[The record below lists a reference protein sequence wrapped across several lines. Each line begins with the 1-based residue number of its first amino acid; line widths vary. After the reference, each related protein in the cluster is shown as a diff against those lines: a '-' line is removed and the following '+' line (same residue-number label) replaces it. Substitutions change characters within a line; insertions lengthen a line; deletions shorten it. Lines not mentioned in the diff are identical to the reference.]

1 MSEDFYSVLGVG
13 RDADEDEIRNAYR
26 KKAAQYHPDVNDE
39 PNAEEKFKRI
49 RKAKE
54 VLTDED
60 KRKAYD
66 RLGHDQFLQAEKRG
80 GFDGPGAGAGR
91 AGAAGQGPFGGAG
104 GQGPFGGG
112 GGGGLGDLFE
122 QFFGGGTGGR
132 RRGGA
137 DLRTGLTIDMAETY
151 HGAKKQLT
159 LTRPESCQDCD
170 GRGYP
175 PDADS
180 RTCPECRGRGQVT
193 RVQQTPLGRVQQR
206 GACPRCEGEGTLYER
221 TCEECAGEGQVRRE
235 TTLEVEIP
243 AGIRDGQTLRVE
255 GEGAPGDHG
264 APQGDLLVEI
274 EVEEHP
280 EFERDGADL
289 YRSLAISYPQAV
301 FGDTVEV
308 DTFDEPVE
316 IEIPPGTQS
325 GEQFR
330 QRSQGMP
337 RLTRSGRQRGQ
348 GDLYVVV
355 QVVTPEPDEL
365 GEEQRE
371 ALEAFA
377 EAGGEDIDTDKGG
390 FFDRLRESL

>member
-26 KKAAQYHPDVNDE
+26 KKAAQYHPDVNDD
-39 PNAEEKFKRI
+39 PDAEETFKRI
-49 RKAKE
+49 KKAKE

-60 KRKAYD
+60 KREAYD
-66 RLGHDQFLQAEKRG
+66 RIGHERFLQAEKRG

-91 AGAAGQGPFGGAG
+91 AGHPGAG
-104 GQGPFGGG
+104 GQGPFGGAAG
-112 GGGGLGDLFE
+112 GDPFGGGLGDLFE
-122 QFFGGGTGGR
+122 QFFGGGGGG

-137 DLRTGLTIDMAETY
+137 DLRTGLTIDMADAY

-159 LTRPESCQDCD
+159 ITRPEACPGCD

-221 TCEECAGEGQVRRE
+221 TCEECRGDGQVRRE
-235 TTLEVEIP
+235 TTLEVEVP
-243 AGIRDGQTLRVE
+243 PGIRDGQTLRVE

-264 APQGDLLVEI
+264 TPEGDLLVEI
-274 EVEEHP
+274 EVEDHP
-280 EFERDGADL
+280 DFERDGADL

-301 FGDTVEV
+301 FGDAVEV
-308 DTFDEPVE
+308 GTFDDPVE
-316 IEIPPGTQS
+316 VEIPPGTQS

-330 QRSQGMP
+330 LRSEGMP
-337 RLTRSGRQRGQ
+337 RLTRSGRQRGY

-355 QVVTPEPDEL
+355 QVVTPAPDEL
-365 GEEQRE
+365 GEDQRE

-377 EAGGEDIDTDKGG
+377 EAGGEDVDTEPDAGL
-390 FFDRLRESL
+390 FERLRESL